1 MNGQP
6 GDGKQGNVWTM
17 VVRYLSMA
25 MLLPAATFAG
35 YAVGYG
41 LDHLFSTRFL
51 RIVFLLFGIAAGFIN
66 LIREL
71 GRER

>member
-1 MNGQP
+1 MNDQP
-6 GDGKQGNVWTM
+6 GNGKQSNVWTM

-25 MLLPAATFAG
+25 MLLPAATFVG